1 LYKRGYTGYMFNILI
16 LENDC
21 NQLKILSN
29 ILKQLDGN
37 YEIYEATNITEALN
51 IALSETIDLFYIDI
65 NLNNESGLKF
75 ALDIRKNEKYKLTWV
90 IFVTIYKEYMLPAF
104 KKIHCYDYI
113 LKPYDIENI
122 QKTTKLLLT
131 DSRAQIAITEVREK
145 FIIVD
150 IKKIQV
156 KIFVS
161 EIIFVEVFIR
171 TSIIHTING
180 SFTIDYLSLKKLF
193 GMLNDK
199 NILQSHR
206 SYLVNVKYINK
217 IEKTNDKTS
226 YKIYFYKIKET
237 ALLGLSYKKAVM
249 DSFSNALGGEIDE

>member
-1 LYKRGYTGYMFNILI
+1 MYNILV

-21 NQLKILSN
+21 IQLRTLSN
-29 ILKQLDGN
+29 IIKQASHM
-37 YEIYEATNITEALN
+37 YQVYEASNINEAIK
-51 IALSETIDLFYIDI
+51 IAERERINLFFIDI

-75 ALDIRKNEKYKLTWV
+75 ALEIRKKENYKLTWIV
-90 IFVTIYKEYMLPAF
+90 FVTIYKDYMLSAF

-113 LKPYDIENI
+113 LKPYDKEHIQNI
-122 QKTTKLLLT
+122 TKLLLSDT
-131 DSRAQIAITEVREK
+131 KAQVAVTAVKDK

-150 IKKIQV
+150 VKNIQV
-156 KIFVS
+156 KIFVH

-180 SFTIDYLSLKKLF
+180 SFTIDYLSLKKLYS
-193 GMLNDK
+193 MINDE

-206 SYLVNVKYINK
+206 SFLVNVRYINK

-226 YKIYFYKIKET
+226 NKIYFYNTAET
-237 ALLGLSYKKAVM
+237 ALLGQSYKKCIM
-249 DSFSNALGGEIDE
+249 DKFNNVVGGDTNE